1 MYFFLVYLSYKK
13 CYGKN
18 RQEFSESKSNE
29 TVSESSLY
37 KVNEGFQ
44 AHEK

>member
-1 MYFFLVYLSYKK
+1 MCFFLVYVTYKK

-18 RQEFSESKSNE
+18 RQELSESKSDE
-29 TVSESSLY
+29 TVSESSLS

-44 AHEK
+44 AHEQ